1 MKKYLLAFILST
13 LVFGQNDFSLEDIN
27 PLSDTYEQLIGP
39 SYFAG
44 NMVVLGFF
52 HEYWGSCRAR
62 FGLLNDIYLDLRSED
77 IEDVKIIGVGK
88 DQYISSLD
96 GMINGRVLPW
106 VQDSS
111 TSDYVVWSNFEA
123 NQRDIFFIGT
133 DGQIDT
139 SFNITPYNPSD
150 PDDVIYIKELI
161 LSFRGNDNSSLSLKD
176 EPIPESFTLYQNY
189 PNPFNPLTTIKYNLN
204 DNSYVNVAIYNV
216 AGKLVKTLFNGNQN
230 KGENS
235 LIWNATNN
243 ENESMPGGL
252 YIYSVNTENI
262 IHFKKMILLK

>member
-1 MKKYLLAFILST
+1 M
-13 LVFGQNDFSLEDIN
+13 
-27 PLSDTYEQLIGP
+27 
-39 SYFAG
+39 
-44 NMVVLGFF
+44 
-52 HEYWGSCRAR
+52 
-62 FGLLNDIYLDLRSED
+62 IYTWSISEN

-88 DQYISSLD
+88 DQYISSLEGIID
-96 GMINGRVLPW
+96 GRVLPW

-139 SFNITPYNPSD
+139 SFNITPYNPSN

-161 LSFRGNDNSSLSLKD
+161 LSFRGNDNSSLSSKVELT
-176 EPIPESFTLYQNY
+176 PESFTLYQNF
-189 PNPFNPLTTIKYNLN
+189 PNPFNPSTTIKYKLN
-204 DNSYVNVAIYNV
+204 ENSYVNVSIHNV
-216 AGKLVKTLFNGNQN
+216 AGELVKTLFNGQQD
-230 KGENS
+230 KGKNS

-252 YIYSVNTENI
+252 YIYSVKTKNR
-262 IHFKKMILLK
+262 IHSKKMMLLK